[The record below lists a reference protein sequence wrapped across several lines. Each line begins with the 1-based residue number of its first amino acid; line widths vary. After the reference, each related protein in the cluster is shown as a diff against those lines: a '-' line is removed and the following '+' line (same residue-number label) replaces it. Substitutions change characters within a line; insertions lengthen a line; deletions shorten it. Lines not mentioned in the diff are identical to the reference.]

1 MLDGAI
7 KSLLGRNPGEPRIM
21 SGAGARVQ
29 NILNYMD
36 SGFRRNEILGN
47 LGFLRVHADFTLVDA
62 ILNASIIMT
71 GVGSVS
77 E

>member
-1 MLDGAI
+1 MTGKDPFETGSGGSFRAFIFSSGVETLDIEA
-7 KSLLGRNPGEPRIM
+7 
-21 SGAGARVQ
+21 
-29 NILNYMD
+29 
-36 SGFRRNEILGN
+36 FRDEILGN